1 MKRTVPTPR
10 ATSNDEGT
18 TAPRATPGDDPG
30 TRGQLRRGQELGR
43 YLVLERVGAG
53 GMGVVYA
60 AYDPELDRR
69 LAIKLVSTAGE
80 DESRARARA
89 HELLREGRV
98 LARLTHPNVVT
109 IHDVGRLGDDVFI
122 AMEYVQGRTLDEWIA
137 RESPEMH
144 RILEHC
150 VAAGRGLAA
159 AHREGIV
166 HGDFKPA
173 NVMVAADGRVVV
185 LDFGLARAVAGDD
198 PSDSLLVTTAGGA
211 GTPAYMAPEQHE
223 GREPGPAA
231 DQFGFCVTLY
241 EALCGH
247 RPFEGEDRVGLALR
261 VLEGQVRE
269 PGDAMPAWLWRVVRR
284 GLAVDPRQRYGSFE
298 DLLGLLDPA
307 RRRRRRRRWWIGLGA
322 LLVPAALGTRLLTPG
337 PCDDP
342 HAALRDAWD
351 PAIGEQLD
359 RRWEHQPAW
368 PYVRAGLER
377 TAAGWQDHWSDACR
391 ATHVDRTQ
399 SSELLDRRLA
409 CLEGY
414 RGPLAAFVERLAAPE
429 TTDATFARL
438 AARVPSLDA
447 GAPCANARIVL
458 GRAPP
463 PVDPDARETFD
474 QIIAEAQRWIERVN
488 ADRSGQPREALHA
501 LESLHER
508 AEALDHPD
516 ALRWVWQCQGDVLD
530 ALGRH
535 EEAAEAY
542 ARAQHHAE
550 VAGDDVAALT
560 TASTLIHL
568 HSSLLDDN
576 PGARVWSDVAD
587 GKLAR
592 VDVVPRSALIGLR
605 IHQAT
610 LARRD
615 GEPEAAI
622 ELLEWALEQAGD
634 DPAQRGT
641 IHHNLGLVRSNLL
654 ENELAIEEFRRALE
668 LRTQALGGAHF
679 IVAQSQYHL
688 ALALA
693 AAGEFPGAYEALDE
707 AIRIFEGTEGVDRER
722 IAAAAARA
730 IFAASEGRLDE
741 AIAMGERTL
750 QAAIPLLGPDDLEV
764 STLQFNLAR
773 MLMLEGRLDE
783 AFTLAVRSLATEE
796 RRSGLHHPGLHMELS
811 LLAEISLRQG
821 RPLVARQYL
830 IRGRSLAPS
839 TVRMLQF
846 DASIVYAQLHIDCDL
861 VEARRAQEALLDEY
875 RTGAETSPGLE
886 QLLSD
891 LEAGAR
897 RWDEDAW
904 PKTCPP
910 LSEPSAWDPAPPR

>member
-10 ATSNDEGT
+10 ATRDDEGS
-18 TAPRATPGDDPG
+18 TAQRISSDDGAAT
-30 TRGQLRRGQELGR
+30 RERLRRGQELGR
-43 YLVLERVGAG
+43 YLVLEQIGSG

-122 AMEYVQGRTLDEWIA
+122 AMEYVQGCTLDEWLA
-137 RESPEMH
+137 RESPGRD

-150 VAAGRGLAA
+150 VAAGRGLLA

-198 PSDSLLVTTAGGA
+198 PSDSLLATTGGGA

-231 DQFGFCVTLY
+231 DQFGLCVTLY
-241 EALCGH
+241 EALCGR

-261 VLEGQVRE
+261 VLEGQPRE
-269 PGDAMPAWLWRVVRR
+269 PGDGMPAWLWRVVRR
-284 GLAVDPRQRYGSFE
+284 GLAVDPQQRHDSFE
-298 DLLGLLDPA
+298 ELLGQLDPS

-322 LLVPAALGTRLLTPG
+322 LLIPAAVGTRLLAPG

-342 HAALRDAWD
+342 HAALRGAWTPD
-351 PAIGEQLD
+351 VGERLE

-368 PYVRAGLER
+368 PYVRERLER
-377 TAAGWQDHWSDACR
+377 TAAGWEEHWSTACT

-399 SSELLDRRLA
+399 SAELLDRRLV

-414 RGPLAAFVERLAAPE
+414 RGPFAAFVEQLDDPRSN
-429 TTDATFARL
+429 DATFDRL
-438 AARVPSLDA
+438 ASRVQSLDA
-447 GAPCANARIVL
+447 GAPCANARVVL
-458 GRAPP
+458 GSALP
-463 PVDPDARETFD
+463 PVDPDARQAFD

-488 ADRSGQPREALHA
+488 ADHSTQPKEALEA
-501 LESLHER
+501 LGSLHQR
-508 AEALDHPD
+508 AEDLDHPN
-516 ALRWVWQCQGDVLD
+516 AQRWVWQCRGDVLE
-530 ALGRH
+530 ALGRD

-560 TASTLIHL
+560 LASTLVHL

-576 PGARVWSDVAD
+576 AGARVWSDVAD

-592 VDVVPRSALIGLR
+592 VDVVPRSALVGLR

-615 GEPEAAI
+615 GEPESAI
-622 ELLEWALEQAGD
+622 GLLEWALEQAGD
-634 DPAQRGT
+634 DPTQRGT
-641 IHHNLGLVRSNLL
+641 IHHNLGLVRSNLR
-654 ENELAIEEFRRALE
+654 ENERAIEEFRRALE
-668 LRTQALGGAHF
+668 LRTRALGEAHF
-679 IVAQSQYHL
+679 VVAQSKYHL
-688 ALALA
+688 AQALA
-693 AAGEFPGAYEALDE
+693 AAGEFADAYEALDD
-707 AIRIFEGTEGVDRER
+707 AIRIFEATEGVDRER

-730 IFAASEGRLDE
+730 IFAASEGHLDR
-741 AIAMGERTL
+741 AIAMGQRTL
-750 QAAIPLLGPDDLEV
+750 RTAIDLLGPDDLEV

-773 MLMLEGRLDE
+773 MLMLESRYDE
-783 AFTLAVRSLATEE
+783 AFTLAERSLATEE
-796 RRSGLHHPGLHMELS
+796 QRNGLHHPGLHMELS
-811 LLAEISLRQG
+811 LLAEISLRRG
-821 RPLVARQYL
+821 RPLVAQRYL
-830 IRGRSLAPS
+830 ARGRSVAPS
-839 TVRMLQF
+839 TVRALQF
-846 DASIVYAQLHIDCDL
+846 DASTVYAQLHIDCDL
-861 VEARRAQEALLDEY
+861 DAAQRAQAALLDEY
-875 RTGAETSPGLE
+875 RVEVATSPGLE
-886 QLLSD
+886 QLIAD
-891 LEAGAR
+891 LETDAR
-897 RWDEDAW
+897 QWGGTAW
-904 PKTCPP
+904 PKTC
-910 LSEPSAWDPAPPR
+910 APR